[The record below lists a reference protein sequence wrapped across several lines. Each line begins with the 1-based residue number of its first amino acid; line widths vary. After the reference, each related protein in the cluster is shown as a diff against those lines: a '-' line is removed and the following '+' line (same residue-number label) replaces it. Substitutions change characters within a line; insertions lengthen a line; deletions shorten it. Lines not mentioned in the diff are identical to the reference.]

1 MSHCIGLGAH
11 AEKSLVLTRRLRA
24 CNHRSMYVIAAVAT
38 TLLVVYSMTWFRSKV
53 QVRGKHVIITGGS
66 EGLGFS
72 LAKEFCMKGSH
83 VTIIARTKIKLFQAI
98 VELQEMALPE
108 VQVQALTADVTQYEQ
123 ERITNHAE
131 LPRSPMLVDSHVVL
145 YRCKLL
151 YKKQRHRLGPVTS
164 WFVTLALLTRVN
176 VYC

>member
-1 MSHCIGLGAH
+1 
-11 AEKSLVLTRRLRA
+11 
-24 CNHRSMYVIAAVAT
+24 MYVVAAVAT
-38 TLLVVYSMTWFRSKV
+38 TLLVAYSMTWFRSKLELG
-53 QVRGKHVIITGGS
+53 GKHVIITGGS
-66 EGLGFS
+66 EGLGLS

-83 VTIIARTKIKLFQAI
+83 VTILARTKSKLHQAL

-123 ERITNHAE
+123 ERTKRLAE
-131 LPRSPMLVDSHVVL
+131 LPTSPMLVEPHVVL

-151 YKKQRHRLGPVTS
+151 FKKQKHRLGPVTS
-164 WFVTLALLTRVN
+164 WFVMLALLTRVT

>member
-1 MSHCIGLGAH
+1 
-11 AEKSLVLTRRLRA
+11 
-24 CNHRSMYVIAAVAT
+24 MYVIAAVAT

-72 LAKEFCMKGSH
+72 LAKEFCTKGSH
-83 VTIIARTKIKLFQAI
+83 VTIVARTKIKLDQAI

-108 VQVQALTADVTQYEQ
+108 VQVQALAADVTQYEQ
-123 ERITNHAE
+123 ERITDYAE
-131 LPRSPMLVDSHVVL
+131 LPRSPMLVDPHVVL

-164 WFVTLALLTRVN
+164 WFVTLVLLTRVT
-176 VYC
+176 VYCY